1 MGPHFGGDHG
11 AKSKMHHNAETN
23 SAERSTSLNT
33 EKELIIAGDTIAA
46 ISTPA
51 GEGAI
56 ALVRVSGA
64 DAVAVADKIFRG
76 KERPS
81 RFASHVQH
89 FGEIFD
95 RAGRLIDQVMLAVH
109 RAPTSYTG
117 EDLVEISCHGGTL
130 VTAKVL
136 EACLHAGARAA
147 RPGEFTERAF
157 LNGKMDL
164 TQAEAVIDLIR
175 ARTDLAL
182 RSATEQLEG
191 RLGDQIRKIRDE
203 LIALLAHINA
213 SIDFPEEG
221 IAPDEGEAL
230 CARLDAIREGI
241 AALLATAH
249 QGRVLREGV
258 RVVIY
263 GATNAGKSSLLN
275 RLLGYDRVIVIDS
288 HGTTRD
294 TIEETVNL
302 DGVPIRLLDT
312 AGLRVSESEL
322 ESEGIART
330 EKSLQLADLRLH
342 IADRNAPKPAHFN
355 GRAGDGNE
363 IVVLNKSDLPEDSD
377 WKNFPALR
385 ISCVTGEGLPRLQT
399 EILARI
405 RQQNL
410 RPESAVAINTRH
422 RDCLRR
428 ALESCDRARA
438 GLVQGI
444 SAEYVAIDLDQGLR
458 AVGEVIGVVD
468 VEQILDSVFSQ
479 FCIGK

>member
-1 MGPHFGGDHG
+1 
-11 AKSKMHHNAETN
+11 MHR
-23 SAERSTSLNT
+23 SAEETALVGATLSA
-33 EKELIIAGDTIAA
+33 AGDSEVIAAETIAA

-56 ALVRVSGA
+56 ALVRISGPNA
-64 DAVAVADKIFRG
+64 IPIADKMFRG
-76 KERPS
+76 KEAPPE
-81 RFASHVQH
+81 FASHVQH
-89 FGEIFD
+89 LGEVVSESGD
-95 RAGRLIDQVMLAVH
+95 LIDQVMMSIH
-109 RAPTSYTG
+109 RAPASYTG

-136 EACLHAGARAA
+136 EACLRTGARSA

-191 RLGDQIRKIRDE
+191 KLGERIANIRHALVD
-203 LIALLAHINA
+203 LLAHIEA
-213 SIDFPEEG
+213 SIDFSEEG
-221 IAPDEGEAL
+221 IAPDEGESL
-230 CARLDAIREGI
+230 RARLDSVREQI
-241 AALLATAH
+241 AALLATADH
-249 QGRVLREGV
+249 GRILRDGV

-275 RLLGYDRVIVIDS
+275 RLLGYERVIVSDT

-302 DGVPIRLLDT
+302 RGVPVRLLDT
-312 AGLRVSESEL
+312 AGLRTSTSDIER
-322 ESEGIART
+322 EGIART
-330 EKSLQLADLRLH
+330 ERSLQKADLRLH
-342 IADRNAPKPAHFN
+342 IVDRNAPPPGHLEQNA
-355 GRAGDGNE
+355 DGNE
-363 IVVLNKSDLPEDSD
+363 ILVLNKSDLSEHPE
-377 WKNFPALR
+377 WKNNYALR
-385 ISCVTGEGLPRLQT
+385 ISCVTGDGLGDLEN
-399 EILARI
+399 EILSRI
-405 RQQNL
+405 GKQNL
-410 RPESAVAINTRH
+410 RPENALAINMRH

-428 ALESCDRARA
+428 ALEACNRARKTFDETF
-438 GLVQGI
+438 
-444 SAEYVAIDLDQGLR
+444 SPEYLSVDLNDALG
-458 AVGEVIGVVD
+458 AVGEVIGTVG

>member
-1 MGPHFGGDHG
+1 MTV
-11 AKSKMHHNAETN
+11 A
-23 SAERSTSLNT
+23 
-33 EKELIIAGDTIAA
+33 DTIAA
-46 ISTPA
+46 ISTPP

-56 ALVRVSGA
+56 ALVRISGENAIQIA
-64 DAVAVADKIFRG
+64 DEIFRG
-76 KERPS
+76 KKQPS

-89 FGEIFD
+89 LGEIFS
-95 RAGRLIDQVMLAVH
+95 AENLLIDQVVVSVH
-109 RAPTSYTG
+109 RAPASYTG

-130 VTAKVL
+130 VSAGVL
-136 EACLHAGARAA
+136 EACLCAGARAA

-203 LIALLAHINA
+203 LIALQAHINA

-221 IAPDEGEAL
+221 IDPDHDEML
-230 CARLDAIREGI
+230 CSRLESIREQI
-241 AALLATAH
+241 AALLATAD

-275 RLLGYDRVIVIDS
+275 RLLGYDRVIVSDT

-302 DGVPIRLLDT
+302 EGVPIRLLDT
-312 AGLRVSESEL
+312 AGLRASESEL
-322 ESEGIART
+322 EREGIART
-330 EKSLQLADLRLH
+330 EKSLELADLRLH

-355 GRAGDGNE
+355 SQKLSEFNGATSSANE
-363 IVVLNKSDLPEDSD
+363 IVVLNKSDLPEDTD
-377 WKNFPALR
+377 WKDFSALR
-385 ISCVTGEGLPRLQT
+385 ISCVTGDGLPQLQK
-399 EILARI
+399 EILGCI
-405 RQQNL
+405 RRQNL
-410 RPESAVAINTRH
+410 RPESAIAINTRH

-428 ALESCDRARA
+428 ALESCDRART
-438 GLVQGI
+438 GLDDRLSV
-444 SAEYVAIDLDQGLR
+444 EYVAIDLDHALR

>member
-1 MGPHFGGDHG
+1 MMTV
-11 AKSKMHHNAETN
+11 S
-23 SAERSTSLNT
+23 
-33 EKELIIAGDTIAA
+33 DTIAA
-46 ISTPA
+46 ISTPP

-56 ALVRVSGA
+56 ALVRISGA
-64 DAVAVADKIFRG
+64 NAIQIADKIFRG
-76 KERPS
+76 KEQPS
-81 RFASHVQH
+81 CFASHVQH
-89 FGEIFD
+89 LGEIFSTENQ
-95 RAGRLIDQVMLAVH
+95 LIDQAVISVH
-109 RAPTSYTG
+109 RKPASYTG

-130 VTAKVL
+130 VSAKVL
-136 EACLHAGARAA
+136 EACLRAGARAA
-147 RPGEFTERAF
+147 RAGEFTERAF

-191 RLGDQIRKIRDE
+191 RLGDQIRKIRDQ

-221 IAPDEGEAL
+221 IQPAEGETL
-230 CARLDAIREGI
+230 IGHLDSIREEI
-241 AALLATAH
+241 AALLATAD

-258 RVVIY
+258 RVVIF

-275 RLLGYDRVIVIDS
+275 RLLGYDRVIVSDT

-302 DGVPIRLLDT
+302 EGVPIRLLDT
-312 AGLRVSESEL
+312 AGLRASETEL
-322 ESEGIART
+322 EREGIART

-355 GRAGDGNE
+355 SRKLSEFDGGSDNTNE
-363 IVVLNKSDLPEDSD
+363 FVLLNKCDLPEHSD
-377 WKNFPALR
+377 WKDVQGLR
-385 ISCVTGEGLPRLQT
+385 LSCVTGEGLPELQK
-399 EILARI
+399 EILRRI

-410 RPESAVAINTRH
+410 RPESAIAINTRH
-422 RDCLRR
+422 CDCLRR
-428 ALESCDRARA
+428 ALECCDRARMA
-438 GLVQGI
+438 FDEGLSG
-444 SAEYVAIDLDQGLR
+444 EYVAVDLDQALC

>member
-1 MGPHFGGDHG
+1 MTV
-11 AKSKMHHNAETN
+11 S
-23 SAERSTSLNT
+23 
-33 EKELIIAGDTIAA
+33 DTIAA
-46 ISTPA
+46 ISTPP

-64 DAVAVADKIFRG
+64 NAIEVADKIFHG
-76 KERPS
+76 KETPS
-81 RFASHVQH
+81 QFEPHVQH
-89 FGEIFD
+89 FGEIFGPE
-95 RAGRLIDQVMLAVH
+95 GRLIDQVVLSIH
-109 RAPTSYTG
+109 RAPARYSG

-130 VTAKVL
+130 VSAKIL
-136 EACLHAGARAA
+136 EACLRAGARAA

-164 TQAEAVIDLIR
+164 TQAEAVIELIR
-175 ARTDLAL
+175 AKTDLAL

-191 RLGDQIRKIRDE
+191 RLGEQIGKIREE
-203 LIALLAHINA
+203 LVELLAHINA

-221 IAPDEGEAL
+221 ITPDESETL
-230 CARLDAIREGI
+230 RARLDSISEEI
-241 AALLATAH
+241 AALLATAD
-249 QGRVLREGV
+249 QGRILREGV

-275 RLLGYDRVIVIDS
+275 RLLGYDRVIVSDT

-312 AGLRVSESEL
+312 AGLRPSESEL
-322 ESEGIART
+322 ESKGIART

-342 IADRNAPKPAHFN
+342 IADCNAPRPPHFNSQKLSEFN
-355 GRAGDGNE
+355 GRAEDDSNK
-363 IVVLNKSDLPEDSD
+363 IVVLNKSDLPEDNE
-377 WKNFPALR
+377 WRNLPTLR
-385 ISCVTGEGLPRLQT
+385 ISYLTGDGVPQLQK

-410 RPESAVAINTRH
+410 RAESAVTINTRH

-428 ALESCDRARA
+428 ALESCDRARSA
-438 GLVQGI
+438 LDQGI
-444 SAEYVAIDLDQGLR
+444 SQEYVAVDLDQGLR

-468 VEQILDSVFSQ
+468 VEQILDSVFNQ